1 MKYIISIMA
10 VAIILLIVFASTQ
23 TAKVS
28 TRDAQIIDLIN
39 NCTEL
44 NLAYENALNDDE
56 NAAMIATFRELLWE
70 PPLETDDYF
79 ALIETF
85 CELMR
90 EYDNE

>member
-1 MKYIISIMA
+1 MA

>member
-1 MKYIISIMA
+1 MA

-23 TAKVS
+23 TAKVDA
-28 TRDAQIIDLIN
+28 RDAQIVDLIN
-39 NCTEL
+39 NYTEL

-70 PPLETDDYF
+70 PRLETDDYF